1 VRADGSDVSFQ
12 GIERCHEVTPPA
24 EDINGD
30 GHDSNFDACHEYS
43 IFHCRQ
49 MTELP
54 PSILK
59 GSMREKECRGVLEIE
74 SKGFGF
80 LRQFSKEFFRT
91 QQDPYVSTAMIREF
105 RLREGCYIT
114 GMAREKNRQTQLISV
129 NDINGVSP
137 SQYQHVLELTRQVAI
152 APEKRIRLET
162 VDMTTRVL
170 DLITPIGRGQRALIV
185 SPPRAGKTVLMQKMA
200 EAISRNHRDLE
211 MLLLLVDERPE
222 EVTEM
227 ERSVRAKVFASSNDR
242 DFASHARIA
251 HLTLEYAKRQVE
263 VGKDVVILLDSLTR
277 LGRAFNAGIKGS
289 GRIMSG
295 GIDARALEIPKR
307 IFGASRNIEHGGSL
321 TILATILVDTGSA
334 MDELIFQEFKGTG
347 NAEIV
352 LDRDLADQ
360 RIFPAINIQLSGT
373 RKEELL
379 LGPDIEAHYRLRRAL
394 LEGSNREAM
403 QGLLDYLRRF
413 RSNRE
418 LLMHIESIGIEGAFG
433 GNGGS
438 PRRSR
443 RR

>member
-1 VRADGSDVSFQ
+1 
-12 GIERCHEVTPPA
+12 
-24 EDINGD
+24 
-30 GHDSNFDACHEYS
+30 
-43 IFHCRQ
+43 
-49 MTELP
+49 
-54 PSILK
+54 
-59 GSMREKECRGVLEIE
+59 MREKECRGVLEIE

-91 QQDPYVSTAMIREF
+91 QHDPYVSTGLIREF
-105 RLREGCYIT
+105 ALREGCLIT
-114 GMAREKNRQTQLISV
+114 GIAREKNNQVQLASV
-129 NDINGVSP
+129 HDINGVSP
-137 SQYQHVLELTRQVAI
+137 SQYQHVLELTRQTAI
-152 APEKRIRLET
+152 APDKRIRLET
-162 VDMTTRVL
+162 NDVTTRVI

-185 SPPRAGKTVLMQKMA
+185 SPPRAGKTVLMQKIA
-200 EAISRNHRDLE
+200 EAISFNHRDLE
-211 MLLLLVDERPE
+211 LLLLLVDERPE

-263 VGKDVVILLDSLTR
+263 VGKDIVILLDSLTR

-352 LDRDLADQ
+352 LERELADQ

-379 LGPDIEAHYRLRRAL
+379 LGADLEMHYKLRRAL
-394 LEGSNREAM
+394 LDGTNREAM
-403 QGLLDYLRRF
+403 QGLLEFMKRF
-413 RSNRE
+413 RTNRE
-418 LLMHIESIGIEGAFG
+418 LLMYIETMNLDGAFG
-433 GNGGS
+433 SSGGNGS
-438 PRRSR
+438 SSR
-443 RR
+443 RMRRRT